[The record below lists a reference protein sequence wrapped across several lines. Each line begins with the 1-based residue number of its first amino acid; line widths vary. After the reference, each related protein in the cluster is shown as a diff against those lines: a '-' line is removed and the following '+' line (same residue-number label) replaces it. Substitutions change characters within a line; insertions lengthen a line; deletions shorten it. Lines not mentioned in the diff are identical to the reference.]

1 MIAQPVRGLPDV
13 ATSGIEQLTEIEMA
27 ALKISDRE
35 EVMRR
40 ALTEAFAPRFKAV
53 ASDLENALRDRLAD
67 EHPRFLAMMKDTETR
82 KYVASCGVGF
92 IYLATDDGF
101 IKTAEPKYGMP
112 IDMPGRNQYF
122 DRDFLA
128 PLKVQDTLIPSVFGD
143 AKITNKKIL
152 AKYKKAWTDYSAA
165 RSKMSALLNSYTSRE
180 KFEVDFPEFSK
191 YLPPVAIK
199 AALPIVIVK
208 DVRKELSA
216 LGVSP

>member
-1 MIAQPVRGLPDV
+1 MAWPVRGLPDV
-13 ATSGIEQLTEIEMA
+13 DVSGIEQLTEIEMA

-82 KYVASCGVGF
+82 KYVASCGVGY

-112 IDMPGRNQYF
+112 IDMPGRNRYF

-128 PLKVQDTLIPSVFGD
+128 PLRVQDTRIPSVFGD

-152 AKYKKAWTDYSAA
+152 ANYKKAWTDYSAA

-199 AALPIVIVK
+199 AALPVVIVK